1 MGGGHEQDIFLSLFR
16 WYHFFF
22 FCMKVKIKKDKQSA
36 DSPLLEQ
43 RRLAAGESGR
53 RGKIP
58 TTFSLLFEMLKVQN
72 TVSLC

>member
-1 MGGGHEQDIFLSLFR
+1 
-16 WYHFFF
+16 
-22 FCMKVKIKKDKQSA
+22 MKVKVKKDKQSA

-43 RRLAAGESGR
+43 RRQAAGEAGR

-72 TVSLC
+72 TVSWGWNKQSFTFTFVQEKKC